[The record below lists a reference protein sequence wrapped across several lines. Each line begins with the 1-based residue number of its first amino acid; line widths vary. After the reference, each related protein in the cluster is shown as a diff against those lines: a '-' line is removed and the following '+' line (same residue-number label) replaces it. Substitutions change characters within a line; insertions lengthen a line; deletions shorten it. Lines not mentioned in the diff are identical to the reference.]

1 MNGVA
6 DFINDLAKRSIEA
19 NKANGGDYYDD
30 SGLLVCGVCHTRKQ
44 CKFTLLG
51 EEITAGC
58 SCQCEIEK
66 EKAEKA
72 ERERAEREK
81 RIKELR
87 KAGFPESNM
96 QNWTFANDDMGNPK
110 ITQAMQKYVD
120 DFEKFLKTGQGL
132 LLYGSTGTGKTFAA
146 CEVANALI
154 DKGYPVLVTNF
165 ARVINTLQG
174 TFEKQ
179 KFIDSL
185 NQFQLI
191 VIDDLG
197 TERDTPFA
205 REQVFNI
212 IDSRYRAGSPMIITT
227 NLSSDEIKK
236 AGDVENKRIYDRILE
251 RCFPIE
257 VTGNNRRIKAVR
269 ERYNEM
275 KDLLGL

>member
-1 MNGVA
+1 M
-6 DFINDLAKRSIEA
+6 
-19 NKANGGDYYDD
+19 
-30 SGLLVCGVCHTRKQ
+30 
-44 CKFTLLG
+44 G
-51 EEITAGC
+51 EEITVSC
-58 SCQCEIEK
+58 TCQCEIEK
-66 EKAEKA
+66 EKAGKA

-87 KAGFPESNM
+87 RAGFPESNM

-110 ITQAMQKYVD
+110 ITQVMQKYVD
-120 DFEKFLKTGQGL
+120 NFSKLCKTGQGL

-154 DKGYPVLVTNF
+154 DKGYSVLVVTL
-165 ARVINTLQG
+165 AWLINTLQG

-212 IDSRYRAGSPMIITT
+212 IDSRYRAGLPVIITT

-236 AGDVENKRIYDRILE
+236 PDDIKNKRIYDRILE